1 MTTLTASFGTKYETA
16 GSIAFNKQN
25 YQPKQ
30 ETTPSIFSATSTETA
45 GSIASSS
52 TTPAGCTF
60 SCIA

>member
-1 MTTLTASFGTKYETA
+1 MATSFPSIGSSYETA
-16 GSIAFNKQN
+16 GSIAFSRPNHQV
-25 YQPKQ
+25 KQ
-30 ETTPSIFSATSTETA
+30 ESAPSVFSTTSTETA